1 MTDHP
6 SIKPNKRPLIPLWM
20 LRPATGRIIR
30 MVLLIVTAWFCFDKS
45 ADFFLLRLP
54 DHKWANAFIYAWL
67 VSIAS
72 YEFMRWGIF
81 KVRIE

>member
-1 MTDHP
+1 
-6 SIKPNKRPLIPLWM
+6 
-20 LRPATGRIIR
+20 
-30 MVLLIVTAWFCFDKS
+30 MVLLIVTAWFCFDKA

-54 DHKWANAFIYAWL
+54 AHQWANAFIYAWL